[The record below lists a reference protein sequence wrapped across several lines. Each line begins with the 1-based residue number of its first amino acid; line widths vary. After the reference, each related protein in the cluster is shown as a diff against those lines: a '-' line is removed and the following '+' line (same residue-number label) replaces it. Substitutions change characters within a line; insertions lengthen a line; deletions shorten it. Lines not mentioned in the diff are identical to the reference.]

1 MVQKASKVGTMTTTG
16 QNSTKQDILRH
27 ILKQGEATAHEL
39 AEVLAISPQATRRH
53 LKELGADGLVYHESV
68 QQGMGRPQYVYQLSQ
83 KGREH
88 LPHDYGEFAVSF
100 LHTLAETAG
109 EEQVE
114 AVLEKQWQRKA
125 EDYRQKIGTGSLE
138 QRIAKLVELRQAEG
152 YMAEYR
158 PLEDYQHYNASPKFL
173 LFEHNCAISSVA
185 ASYPCVCGHELEM
198 FSAVLPDCTIERTHW
213 LYNGEHR
220 CGYLI
225 QYHDHGNN

>member
-39 AEVLAISPQATRRH
+39 ADVLAISPQATRRH
-53 LKELGADGLVYHESV
+53 LKELGAEGLVYYEAV

-83 KGREH
+83 KGREN

-109 EEQVE
+109 EEQVQ

-125 EDYRQKIGTGSLE
+125 QDYLQKIGSGSLE

-158 PLEDYQHYNASPKFL
+158 PLEEYQCSSKPKFL

-185 ASYPCVCGHELEM
+185 ASYPCVCEHELEM
-198 FSAVLPDCTIERTHW
+198 FSAILPDCTVERTHW
-213 LYNGEHR
+213 LYHGEHR

-225 QYHDHGNN
+225 QLKDNDHN